1 MSNEQE
7 NKQKRLKTLLWEE
20 DEERRDERIGL
31 WVALGAAAAVV
42 AGVLGFSVFGS
53 DAGKAAMGINE
64 AAVSGASVA
73 ADNEDLDKEFELLH
87 IKAQTHQLDADD
99 KSRLAHLCSISR
111 LAEIDAQRLIP
122 VCVPTTDENAS
133 DANANAD
140 ASVADAVLLNNADD
154 VSSDDDTAKVVVED
168 GIVKFYFA
176 SGKADLADNAIESL
190 QIVVDG
196 VKEGKKAIISGY
208 ADSTGN
214 VELNEQLSKERAF
227 QVRSALLDAGIPES
241 SIEMVKPKNITG
253 TGAQSEARRVEVVLE

>member
-73 ADNEDLDKEFELLH
+73 VNDEDLDKEFELLY

-133 DANANAD
+133 DANAD
-140 ASVADAVLLNNADD
+140 ASVADAVLLNNADND
-154 VSSDDDTAKVVVED
+154 SSDDDTAKVVVED

>member
-73 ADNEDLDKEFELLH
+73 VNDEDLDKEFELLY

-133 DANANAD
+133 DANAD
-140 ASVADAVLLNNADD
+140 ASVADAVLLNNADND
-154 VSSDDDTAKVVVED
+154 SSDDDTAKVVVED

-176 SGKADLADNAIESL
+176 SGKADLAGNAIESL

>member
-7 NKQKRLKTLLWEE
+7 NKQKRIKKLLWEE

-64 AAVSGASVA
+64 TAVSGASVA
-73 ADNEDLDKEFELLH
+73 VNDEDLDKEFELLY
-87 IKAQTHQLDADD
+87 IRAQTDQLDADD
-99 KSRLAHLCSISR
+99 KLRLAHLCSISR

-133 DANANAD
+133 DANAD

-154 VSSDDDTAKVVVED
+154 ASSDDDTAKVVVED